1 MMLHTLSPA
10 KGSRRPRKRVGRG
23 NSSNGGT
30 TAGRGTKGQKAR
42 AGSARKHVFEGG
54 QTPLLMRQPKLG
66 GFTNPNRKEYEVI
79 NLADLDKL
87 SAGSYDVKSLRENQL
102 IRTKKPVKLLG
113 QGEVKKKFK
122 LTVNGASKT
131 ARAAVESA
139 GGSIT
144 IIK

>member
-1 MMLHTLSPA
+1 MLHTLSPA